1 MSPEK
6 NKYESSIP
14 DDLFYTESHEW
25 VRHQGE
31 EATIGITDY
40 AQHALG
46 DIVFVELPEIGKV
59 VKKGDPLAV
68 VESVK
73 AAEDVYTPLG
83 GEVTGT
89 NESLEDDAEKV
100 NRDPYQDGWFLKL
113 KLSAGAE
120 LEGLLDA
127 KAYALW
133 IAKEEEKN

>member
-6 NKYESSIP
+6 SKYESSIP
-14 DDLFYTESHEW
+14 DGLFYTESHEW
-25 VRHQGE
+25 VRREGE
-31 EATIGITDY
+31 EVTIGISDY

-59 VKKGDPLAV
+59 VSKGDPLAV

-73 AAEDVYTPLG
+73 AAEDVYTPVG
-83 GEVTGT
+83 GEVTAT

-113 KLSAGAE
+113 RLSAEAD
-120 LEGLLDA
+120 LDGLLDA

-133 IAKEEEKN
+133 IIKEEEKN

>member
-1 MSPEK
+1 MSQEK

-25 VRHQGE
+25 VRREGQE
-31 EATIGITDY
+31 VTIGITDY

-46 DIVFVELPEIGKV
+46 DIVFVELPEIGKIV
-59 VKKGDPLAV
+59 NKGDPIAV

-73 AAEDVYTPLG
+73 AAEDVYTPVG

-89 NESLEDDAEKV
+89 NDSLEDDAEKV

-113 KLSAGAE
+113 KLSAEVE
-120 LEGLLDA
+120 LDGLLDA
-127 KAYALW
+127 KTYALR
-133 IAKEEEKN
+133 ITKEDEKN